1 MTDRLHMAK
10 SGGEPEYMGIAS
22 VPVPRQAFLKSETGS
37 PDYLSL
43 TTEEGMER
51 YLEYLGR
58 RQEARDRYI
67 ASRAA
72 LERDLNQARDDYY
85 DELNEVCRYRA
96 KVRKDASSLPP
107 PLAFIWYRLIGHTF
121 EFFRRDL
128 HTKPGHDEL
137 HRHTV
142 AAEEGRSRIDTEYKE
157 EEERLRKEY
166 QHILHPVALAD

>member
-1 MTDRLHMAK
+1 MTNGLHMAK
-10 SGGEPEYMGIAS
+10 SGDEPECMGIAT

-51 YLEYLGR
+51 YQEYLGR

-72 LERDLNQARDDYY
+72 LKRDLNQARDDYY
-85 DELNEVCRYRA
+85 DELKEVCRYRA
-96 KVRKDASSLPP
+96 EVREGASRLPP
-107 PLAFIWYRLIGHTF
+107 PLASIWHRLIGQTF
-121 EFFRRDL
+121 EFLRRDL

-142 AAEEGRSRIDTEYKE
+142 AAKEGRSRIDTEYKE

-166 QHILHPVALAD
+166 QHILHPIALAD